1 MKNPGRIWIAWERQ
15 RRSLELAAR
24 LGARLELCLH
34 EDRGGL
40 RYPLSIARTLRLLR
54 APRGG
59 TVFVQN
65 PSMVL
70 AALAGLLKRAFG
82 YRLVVDRHSNF
93 TFLSGTPPGPKRM
106 LLDFLS
112 GLTLRLADVTI
123 VTNPG
128 LAAKVERM
136 GGRPFVL
143 PDPFPA
149 IPPEALATARARPP
163 RAPGAPLEVLFVS
176 SWAFDEPIAAAL
188 EACRSLPG
196 KVNVRVTG
204 RPKASFA
211 KLLEG
216 RPGNF
221 IPTGFLSDAAYFD
234 LMARCDAVLCV
245 TSRDC
250 TLVCG
255 AYEAAA
261 LGKPMILGDTETLR
275 GWFDAGALHTD
286 GTAADLKRVL
296 GSLER
301 ELPALEE
308 GVRSLLERREAEWG
322 GRLSSLAWLLREL
335 GEPAGGAE
343 TGASARSVASALHA
357 PGPALRVPG
366 PA

>member
-1 MKNPGRIWIAWERQ
+1 MKKAGRVWIAWERQ
-15 RRSLELAAR
+15 RRSLELSAR

-34 EDRGGL
+34 EDRGRL
-40 RYPLSIARTLRLLR
+40 RYPLSIARTLRILR
-54 APRGG
+54 ARRGG

-65 PSMVL
+65 PSLVL
-70 AALAGLLKRAFG
+70 AALAGLGKRAFG

-93 TFLSGTPPGPKRM
+93 TFLSGTPPGPKRL

-112 GLTLRLADVTI
+112 GLTLRLADLTM

-128 LAAKVERM
+128 LAAQVERL

-149 IPPEALATARARPP
+149 IPPEALAAARARPP

-196 KVNVRVTG
+196 RVNVRVTG
-204 RPKASFA
+204 RPKAAYA

-245 TSRDC
+245 TSRPC

-261 LGKPMILGDTETLR
+261 LGKPMILGDTEALR
-275 GWFDAGALHTD
+275 GWFDTGALYTD
-286 GTAADLKRVL
+286 GTAADLARLL
-296 GSLER
+296 GRLER
-301 ELPALEE
+301 ELPALEA
-308 GVRSLLERREAEWG
+308 GVHIMRARREAEWDE
-322 GRLSSLAWLLREL
+322 RLASLEWLLREL
-335 GEPAGGAE
+335 GEPAGGRDP
-343 TGASARSVASALHA
+343 GASVSAPLAADRTDRTRAS
-357 PGPALRVPG
+357 
-366 PA
+366 